1 MADQRGRVNPIGPM
15 PAGGLAIED
24 LLLEALYFRVGVES
38 EFVPE
43 DVPVTMEGFQCFPTP

>member
-1 MADQRGRVNPIGPM
+1 MGDQRGRVNPIGPM
-15 PAGGLAIED
+15 PARRLAIED

-43 DVPVTMEGFQCFPTP
+43 NVTVTMEGFQCFPTP